1 MHNALSSTLK
11 GSYTGSTPGGRIG
24 ENMDRKELVQTYYN
38 EALETLLNTYVDGK
52 VNQETLAEL
61 NKFKKIAEEEN
72 IHLQIEYILG
82 EVLWIRV
89 LCRLTHK
96 SATFGIE
103 NNEIFSN
110 IIERY
115 VHHPYTG
122 SIQELHERISQ
133 LEEDYNTY
141 QVYRL
146 NEDNELEN
154 YGQNEPKGLYALVR
168 RLTQLIYR
176 NDRQIFDEFH
186 LEDVKYW
193 RDLAE
198 ILTNNEKTRAEKDEN
213 GNLFFVFSNRKYV
226 FLKNGNPW

>member
-1 MHNALSSTLK
+1 
-11 GSYTGSTPGGRIG
+11 
-24 ENMDRKELVQTYYN
+24 MDRKELVQTYYN
-38 EALETLLNTYVDGK
+38 EALEKFLKIYIEGK
-52 VNQETLAEL
+52 VNQETLTAL

-72 IHLQIEYILG
+72 ILIQLEYILG
-82 EVLWIRV
+82 QYLWIRV
-89 LCRLTHK
+89 LCKLTHK
-96 SATFGIE
+96 SATLGIDY
-103 NNEIFSN
+103 NEIFTN
-110 IIERY
+110 TIERY
-115 VHHPYTG
+115 LHHPYTG
-122 SIQELHERISQ
+122 SRHDIRTLVSEIK
-133 LEEDYNTY
+133 EDYNTY

-168 RLTQLIYR
+168 RLTQLIYS

-226 FLKNGNPW
+226 FLKNGNPWQ

>member
-1 MHNALSSTLK
+1 
-11 GSYTGSTPGGRIG
+11 
-24 ENMDRKELVQTYYN
+24 MDRKELVQTYDN

-110 IIERY
+110 IIERH

-168 RLTQLIYR
+168 RLTQLIYS

-226 FLKNGNPW
+226 F